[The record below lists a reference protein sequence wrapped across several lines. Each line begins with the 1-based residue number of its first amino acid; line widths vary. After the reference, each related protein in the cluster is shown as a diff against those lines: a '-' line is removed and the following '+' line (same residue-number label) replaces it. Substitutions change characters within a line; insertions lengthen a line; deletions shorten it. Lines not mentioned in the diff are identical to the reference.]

1 MNVEVEQKNEFATDE
16 GREWI
21 RGVLRMHEDVTI
33 TFVKKDGTD
42 RVMKCTLREDL
53 IPADKSPKGSTKAQ
67 PKESL
72 AVFDKELSD
81 WRSFRFDSI
90 KKVEF
95 SL

>member
-1 MNVEVEQKNEFATDE
+1 MNVEVEKEHAFSTEE

-33 TFVKKDGTD
+33 TFTKKDGTE
-42 RVMKCTLREDL
+42 RVMKCTLLENL
-53 IPADKSPKGSTKAQ
+53 IPADKTPKGSTKAQ
-67 PKESL
+67 PTESL
-72 AVFDKELSD
+72 AVFDKEAND